1 MRPLWKDFLLL
12 VMQPLLNKSTTPLE
26 NISEW
31 IPKSLWS
38 CRAFR
43 TASGMLPIPICSVAP
58 SLTRFSAIS
67 LPIFVSTS
75 EILPVGCSGRS
86 SQISVAKSKCDLW
99 MMPSPKVRGILGL
112 ICAGRSEGNKYY
124 RESYE
129 NLLLLSLPIIFLEFN
144 SAARTQSTLVPNE
157 QKPWRSGGDT
167 WTSATSGWIIFW

>member
-75 EILPVGCSGRS
+75 EILPVSCSGRS

-112 ICAGRSEGNKYY
+112 ICAGRRVANILQKVTK
-124 RESYE
+124 
-129 NLLLLSLPIIFLEFN
+129 IFFYWAYQQSSWN
-144 SAARTQSTLVPNE
+144 STVQHARNRHWCPMSRSHDDPGETHE
-157 QKPWRSGGDT
+157 QEQHQVE
-167 WTSATSGWIIFW
+167 